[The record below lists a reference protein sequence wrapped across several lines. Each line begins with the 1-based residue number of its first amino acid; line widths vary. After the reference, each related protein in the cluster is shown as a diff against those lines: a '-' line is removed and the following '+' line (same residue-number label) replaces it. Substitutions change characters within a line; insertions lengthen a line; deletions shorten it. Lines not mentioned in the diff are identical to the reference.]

1 MLTSALEI
9 QHLRLLQSTLLD
21 IEEDFLW
28 IQESKFNN
36 VPLSPSAL
44 RHQSTL
50 KLVCFIFC
58 LTTSFDWRISNR

>member
-21 IEEDFLW
+21 KEEDFLW

-36 VPLSPSAL
+36 VPLSPS
-44 RHQSTL
+44 TL
-50 KLVCFIFC
+50 H
-58 LTTSFDWRISNR
+58 LTTTCVFYYLFNYFF